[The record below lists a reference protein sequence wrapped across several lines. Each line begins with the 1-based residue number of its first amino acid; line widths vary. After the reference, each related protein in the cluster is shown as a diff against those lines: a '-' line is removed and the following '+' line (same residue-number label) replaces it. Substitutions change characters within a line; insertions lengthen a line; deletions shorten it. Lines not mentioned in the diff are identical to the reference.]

1 MNTSSIPRARWDK
14 SPKRHRRIVPHG
26 IAIRRLLSRACLRQ
40 VFDESHDGGHVRA
53 NSHFSADIG
62 LFGEMNGFIHVPRIG
77 FIAVSDAGELNVPD
91 LPGRNFEIVFLVF
104 TELKRIASQDK
115 STGETY
121 ARPIT
126 VINTDSNCRRP
137 IKDLPVPLG

>member
-26 IAIRRLLSRACLRQ
+26 IAILRLLSRACLRQ
-40 VFDESHDGGHVRA
+40 VFDESHDGGDVRG

-104 TELKRIASQDK
+104 TELKRIVTQNKCAGK
-115 STGETY
+115 TY
-121 ARPIT
+121 ARGVT
-126 VINTDSNCRRP
+126 VIDRDFNWRRQ
-137 IKDLPVPLG
+137 IKGLAVA